1 MSELGDAIEALRTAV
16 VSGDPGPDGLRSAG
30 SPILIEHEVA
40 ALPGGE
46 VDNVIVRPRG
56 SVRLSELEKE
66 LGPARPLP
74 RRPSGGPTRTVI
86 FDRTLPD
93 EGTTGATV
101 LADVDNEGVVGS
113 LIVRLDRY

>member
-1 MSELGDAIEALRTAV
+1 MSELGDAIDALRTAV
-16 VSGDPGPDGLRSAG
+16 TGDDQNPEALRSAG
-30 SPILIEHEVA
+30 SPVLAGHEVNLLA
-40 ALPGGE
+40 GGD
-46 VDNVIVRPRG
+46 VDHVVVTPRG

-74 RRPSGGPTRTVI
+74 RRPDGGGTRTVL

-93 EGTTGATV
+93 EGGSGATV
-101 LADVDNEGVVGS
+101 LAEMNDEGAVER